1 MKFLQFFIG
10 VQIMII
16 ILSLGNQQI
25 NFKGTLNVLEETSK
39 STKPFPIK
47 KEILK
52 TDKDDNENVE
62 TNLTKSS
69 YLIAKFMASSL
80 SSIVDN
86 LAEGIHKTKCKSC
99 GIFLKYKHVKANL
112 IIYKCLSCNKLT
124 QKSLMKN

>member
-69 YLIAKFMASSL
+69 YLI
-80 SSIVDN
+80 VQN
-86 LAEGIHKTKCKSC
+86 LWRVHYQV
-99 GIFLKYKHVKANL
+99 LL
-112 IIYKCLSCNKLT
+112 II
-124 QKSLMKN
+124 